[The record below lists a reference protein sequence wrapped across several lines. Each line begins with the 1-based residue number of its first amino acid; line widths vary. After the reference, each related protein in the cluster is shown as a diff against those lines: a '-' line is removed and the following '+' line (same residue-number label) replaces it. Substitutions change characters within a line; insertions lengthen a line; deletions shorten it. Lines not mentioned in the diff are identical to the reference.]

1 MSLYSDKG
9 DIDTGME
16 LQGMQTNISSTEPF
30 LVYTLAVIMAGVFLK
45 ELQNPVVWPSI
56 QNTSVV
62 KIGQIKTI
70 IARPKTLFSR
80 FRLFKKS

>member
-1 MSLYSDKG
+1 
-9 DIDTGME
+9 
-16 LQGMQTNISSTEPF
+16 MQTNISSTEPF

-62 KIGQIKTI
+62 KIGRIKTI